1 MTWLT
6 PSLREELRDAG
17 RLGYN
22 RFEGFDSSGPGC
34 SGGGML
40 DNGKPV
46 LPGDVCRE
54 PIAYVKEGLSY
65 PIMLCVEHGRAYER
79 QGVRGGTFMCSVCG
93 TPQKAGWTL
102 DGSGRCQECGT

>member
-6 PSLREELRDAG
+6 PSLREELRDSG
-17 RLGYN
+17 RIGYT
-22 RFEGFDSSGPGC
+22 RFESNASSGPGC

-46 LPGDVCRE
+46 VPGDVCRE
-54 PIAYVKEGLSY
+54 PIAYVKQGLSY

-79 QGVRGGTFMCSVCG
+79 QGVRGGQFHCSSCG
-93 TPQKAGWTL
+93 DAAKAGWFL
-102 DGSGRCQECGT
+102 DGSGRDYACST